1 MYYFSSVFYEKNRLK
16 TIVLCASELYT
27 MEKKYEG
34 AFQHQLWRWRQQL
47 FSETIVNIYHIIQRY
62 ILFTDVTTSRFK
74 GLIIALLKLTNIAP
88 KPFAG
93 LKPTS
98 KQMER
103 CSSKLQYGEVQHIQ
117 KDM

>member
-1 MYYFSSVFYEKNRLK
+1 MNAHLSTNSEDGGSSFFSSE
-16 TIVLCASELYT
+16 T
-27 MEKKYEG
+27 M
-34 AFQHQLWRWRQQL
+34 
-47 FSETIVNIYHIIQRY
+47 VNIDHIIQCH
-62 ILFTDVTTSRFK
+62 ILFTDKTASRFK
-74 GLIIALLKLTNIAP
+74 GLIIAVLQLTNIAP

-103 CSSKLQYGEVQHIQ
+103 RSSKLQDGEVQHIQ